1 MAMAHSVEGRYPF
14 LDYRVVELAARMPP
28 RYRLNGLT
36 EKYILKKAAAGLV
49 PPPIVDRPKQ
59 PYRAPIGR
67 CFFGDRKPAYVEE
80 LLSESAIRQTGCFD
94 APTVS
99 RLLEKC
105 RKQDGRLQGER
116 ENMALVG
123 ILSIQL
129 LDHLF
134 IRQHAAEPDFLPAGE
149 SVASGA
155 AGVEIAVM
163 S

>member
-36 EKYILKKAAAGLV
+36 EKYILKKVATGLV

-94 APTVS
+94 APAVS
-99 RLLEKC
+99 RFLEKC
-105 RKQDGRLQGER
+105 RKQDGRLQSER

-134 IRQHAAEPDFLPAGE
+134 IRQHAVEPGSLPADAG
-149 SVASGA
+149 AGSGA
-155 AGVEIAVM
+155 TSDKIAVM

>member
-1 MAMAHSVEGRYPF
+1 
-14 LDYRVVELAARMPP
+14 VVELAARMPP

-49 PPPIVDRPKQ
+49 PPRIVERPKQ

-67 CFFGDRKPAYVEE
+67 CFFGERPPAYVAE
-80 LLSESAIRQTGCFD
+80 LLSESAVRQTGCFD

-99 RLLEKC
+99 RFLEKC
-105 RKQDGRLQGER
+105 RKQDGRLLGER

-134 IRQHAAEPDFLPAGE
+134 IRQHAAEPESLRVDAG
-149 SVASGA
+149 VGSGA
-155 AGVEIAVM
+155 ASVEIAVM